1 MMKKIMIAL
10 LTVCLALF
18 AGFTVV
24 SAAEMPKPERTNVL
38 KGLSEDAVR
47 VTDANGNEASLTGGP
62 HGGNGQKSTFIDG
75 VISST
80 ATATI
85 AVDGKGVIGYVT
97 VDAGK
102 EYVVDRVLVDLC
114 HDWGGQNLVVELSL
128 TEDFANPV
136 TVYDNRA
143 GSEYTADESVAVSSV
158 LYNKANAGITFNF
171 SPVKARYIRVTDNT
185 VGNGKAQGYTTIGE
199 IQMFEVSGV
208 SYVYSDTTGR
218 VKGGIAKLYATEEGS
233 EIYYTTEAARPILQ
247 FIPSFRHGLAK
258 LPQHLS

>member
-102 EYVVDRVLVDLC
+102 EYVVDKVLVDL
-114 HDWGGQNLVVELSL
+114 
-128 TEDFANPV
+128 
-136 TVYDNRA
+136 
-143 GSEYTADESVAVSSV
+143 
-158 LYNKANAGITFNF
+158 
-171 SPVKARYIRVTDNT
+171 
-185 VGNGKAQGYTTIGE
+185 
-199 IQMFEVSGV
+199 
-208 SYVYSDTTGR
+208 
-218 VKGGIAKLYATEEGS
+218 
-233 EIYYTTEAARPILQ
+233 
-247 FIPSFRHGLAK
+247 
-258 LPQHLS
+258 